1 MQHAHDNAHLSSV
14 TLRHSLGVIAMLR
27 VEEVQASKFTL
38 LRPVTG
44 SSTTGHFDGVSESV
58 MDGSTYFPSTLLL
71 LESSSGEQKSEASPC
86 RKVVI
91 WVGVGGE
98 QGEGGGVSG
107 WLTSPLHMLASLPQP
122 ATMQKPRLS
131 DGSTPGTFSSTCIV
145 TSNLRED

>member
-1 MQHAHDNAHLSSV
+1 MVKRATLRLRQAHNDEQLHLSSV
-14 TLRHSLGVIAMLR
+14 TLGHSLGVITMLR

-58 MDGSTYFPSTLLL
+58 NDGNTYFPSTLLE
-71 LESSSGEQKSEASPC
+71 LESSSGEQKSEARPC

-98 QGEGGGVSG
+98 QGWGSG
-107 WLTSPLHMLASLPQP
+107 M
-122 ATMQKPRLS
+122 
-131 DGSTPGTFSSTCIV
+131 
-145 TSNLRED
+145 